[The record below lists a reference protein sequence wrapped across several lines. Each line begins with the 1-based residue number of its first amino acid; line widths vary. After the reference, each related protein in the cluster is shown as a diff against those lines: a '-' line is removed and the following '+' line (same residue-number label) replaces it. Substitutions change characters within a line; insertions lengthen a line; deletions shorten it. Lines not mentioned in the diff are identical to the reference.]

1 MQALDTRHS
10 SASLASVPESEEDL
24 KSSSTT
30 PSLKTTYPLDTSV
43 VGLQP
48 SKIRHKQANSKKN
61 QSDGTLNTETDTVRP
76 METDKT
82 DVNVTLQNNVPN
94 IVAQEEIKSN
104 FAGKLENVPQEDEDL
119 DDFEMDVSTDSQR
132 TVTGANVCNSKTLN
146 GSSQEIITEPM
157 KDLSQLESTS
167 DTLPESMSFSESL
180 QPNLDICDQRE
191 KRPEI
196 SVEEALAI
204 INNSAPT
211 DTTDADETMADD
223 RRNISLSPER
233 KRSHS
238 PEKLELNQRQSSKNT
253 SPGKNVSVKPKVKSK
268 LGKKPVDISDIRPRK
283 RAKEDLP
290 VEIYVRG
297 TNRPSRS
304 SDSSRLESSDF
315 ETGANT
321 SLLRL
326 GSSEIEEMPGGGKI
340 ITVSRP
346 SYAEAEE
353 EYLNRLNQPH
363 QQYIIV
369 QKLPDGKKETL
380 GEYADS
386 QSSHKESE
394 EEVFEPVTLSPCH
407 IDTQTQTLTRTLTE
421 GVYSSPRR
429 SSELS
434 LTMLPSSPIAAAAD
448 LCQSSPIATSETG
461 MFTDF
466 CRICT

>member
-1 MQALDTRHS
+1 M
-10 SASLASVPESEEDL
+10 
-24 KSSSTT
+24 
-30 PSLKTTYPLDTSV
+30 KTTYPLDTSV

-61 QSDGTLNTETDTVRP
+61 QSDGTLNTETDTVRL

-104 FAGKLENVPQEDEDL
+104 FAGKLENLPQEDEDL

-132 TVTGANVCNSKTLN
+132 TATGANVCNSKTLN

-211 DTTDADETMADD
+211 DTTDEDQTMADD
-223 RRNISLSPER
+223 RRNVSLSPER

-238 PEKLELNQRQSSKNT
+238 PEKLELNQKQSSKKT
-253 SPGKNVSVKPKVKSK
+253 TPGKNVSVKPKVKSK

-304 SDSSRLESSDF
+304 SDSSRLESSEF

-326 GSSEIEEMPGGGKI
+326 GSSEIEEMPDGGKI

-363 QQYIIV
+363 QQYVIV

-394 EEVFEPVTLSPCH
+394 EEVFEPVMLSPCH
-407 IDTQTQTLTRTLTE
+407 IDTQTQTLTLTLTE

-448 LCQSSPIATSETG
+448 LGQSSPIATSETG